1 MEGQEI
7 SGWYALKQ
15 KKKQIQLIKSSMKQP
30 DIQPSNMS
38 LKNKVKVL
46 TIKNKFILTE
56 KKKKN
61 RKVTN

>member
-1 MEGQEI
+1 
-7 SGWYALKQ
+7 
-15 KKKQIQLIKSSMKQP
+15 MKQS

-56 KKKKN
+56 KKEKEQKSN
-61 RKVTN
+61 QLNTIST